1 MNMGSDKSNGAALAA
16 ALLLGLPA
24 ADIVFG
30 GNPGALHAVF
40 AACGAGLMAVW
51 LKEA

>member
-1 MNMGSDKSNGAALAA
+1 MNMGSDKSNALAA